1 MIERIVCILIG
12 YVCGLFQTG
21 YILGRIKGIDIRE
34 HGSGNAG
41 TTNTL
46 RTMGAKY
53 GALVL
58 LGDALKCGVAVLIAK
73 LIFGQS
79 HSDVLPI
86 LMIYAAMGTILGHNF
101 PCYMNF
107 KGGKGMAAT
116 AGFVIFALGGKMTLI
131 NLVIFFGIFFV
142 THYVSLA
149 SITVYIGLVISAFVY
164 WYFDLFG
171 FTQKGKPGCYIEY
184 FIIMLFL
191 AVMAIVRHK
200 ENIKRLLKGEERKT
214 YLKSKPILDVD
225 KKNEQS

>member
-1 MIERIVCILIG
+1 MIERIICVLIG

-21 YILGRIKGIDIRE
+21 YILGRLKGIDIRE

-58 LGDALKCGVAVLIAK
+58 VGDALKCAIAVLIAK
-73 LIFGQS
+73 LIFGAS
-79 HSDVLPI
+79 HADILPI
-86 LMIYAAMGTILGHNF
+86 LMIYAASGTILGHNF
-101 PCYMNF
+101 PFYMNF

-116 AGFVIFALGGKMTLI
+116 AGFVIFALGWKMTVIELI
-131 NLVIFFGIFFV
+131 IFFGIFFL

-149 SITVYIGLVISAFVY
+149 SITVYITLVISAVVY
-164 WYFDLFG
+164 WKMDLFG
-171 FTQKGKPGCYIEY
+171 FGQIGEPLCYIEY

-191 AVMAIVRHK
+191 AIMAIVRHK
-200 ENIKRLLKGEERKT
+200 ENVKRLISGTERKT

-225 KKNEQS
+225 KKQN